1 MNPTTAQAAA
11 VLQRIALVFTR
22 VVAFG
27 CLALCAAI
35 LYAHWA
41 AGALQ

>member
-1 MNPTTAQAAA
+1 MNPITAQAAA
-11 VLQRIALVFTR
+11 VLHRFALVFTR

-41 AGALQ
+41 AGTFQ